1 MSKRAEI
8 ELQLTNIKNEIKT
21 IDEKSNQSFCYF
33 FFHNDDAKRQRLVK
47 QQKELE
53 EALMYALDDEK
64 REKYKE
70 QRNKDPLKN
79 GRRK

>member
-1 MSKRAEI
+1 MSRKAEI
-8 ELQLTNIKNEIKT
+8 EHQLANIKNEIKT

-33 FFHNDDAKRQRLVK
+33 FFHNDDAKRQKLV
-47 QQKELE
+47 QQKTTLEAELI
-53 EALMYALDDEK
+53 YAEDDEK

>member
-8 ELQLTNIKNEIKT
+8 ELQLANIKTEIKT

-64 REKYKE
+64 RNNYKE